1 MAIPTQTLLQGTSKV
16 TRPTQSLLAGAPY
29 VPSHQTDIRKTFAME
44 QARISAFYKMHQNP
58 PLKEKQT
65 CE

>member
-1 MAIPTQTLLQGTSKV
+1 MAIPTQTLLQGKV
-16 TRPTQSLLAGAPY
+16 YIPAE
-29 VPSHQTDIRKTFAME
+29 HTDIRKTFAME
-44 QARISAFYKMHQNP
+44 QARIAAFYKLHQNP